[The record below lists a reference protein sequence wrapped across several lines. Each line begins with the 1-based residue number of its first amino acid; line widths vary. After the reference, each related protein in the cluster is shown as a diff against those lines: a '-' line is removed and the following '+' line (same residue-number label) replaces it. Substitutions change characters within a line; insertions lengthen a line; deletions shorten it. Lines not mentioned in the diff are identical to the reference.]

1 MPNRLPEKRGDGV
14 PRTFLTS
21 MGTDS
26 STCAAS
32 GARKRRLYRGGQPHT
47 KPPPLFL
54 APTTK
59 GFTSE
64 GLAKVGQLRLGKQA
78 SKAKNLG
85 LNFDLSL
92 TTCRTLGKLFNLK
105 FVFLVRKDLLRVLT
119 CSIVIGHK
127 AQEGG

>member
-1 MPNRLPEKRGDGV
+1 MLLPV
-14 PRTFLTS
+14 PGKDDFTEEGS
-21 MGTDS
+21 
-26 STCAAS
+26 
-32 GARKRRLYRGGQPHT
+32 HT
-47 KPPPLFL
+47 QSLPLFS

-64 GLAKVGQLRLGKQA
+64 GLKTYKDRVAEVRKTGQQGK
-78 SKAKNLG
+78 KNLG

-92 TTCRTLGKLFNLK
+92 TTCMTLGKLFNLK
-105 FVFLVRKDLLRVLT
+105 FVFLIRKDLLSLLT